1 MVKQTVK
8 VMKQENLGPRGRKQK
23 RKSAPADAVYDD
35 DASQDDLDSET
46 ADIVYLGDQW
56 LAATEK
62 EKERSR
68 IQRQMKARREL
79 ERRQDEKRL
88 RELVDDDWFFGETP

>member
-1 MVKQTVK
+1 
-8 VMKQENLGPRGRKQK
+8 MKQEILSPRGRKQK
-23 RKSAPADAVYDD
+23 KKSAPVEAEYNDD
-35 DASQDDLDSET
+35 SSEDNLDSET
-46 ADIVYLGDQW
+46 ADIVYVDDQW

-79 ERRQDEKRL
+79 ERRRDEKRL